1 MKMEEQERPIVYLK
15 PGELFV
21 SRESA
26 IVSTV
31 LGSCV
36 SVTMFSPELR
46 MGAICHALLPVENS
60 SGESFRYVDTS
71 ILSMLEEFGRHG
83 ISRTRLEVKLFGG
96 SSMLSDNA
104 GGYRGVAVGRQ
115 NIEKA
120 MQIIEAECLSLVA
133 SDLGG
138 TNGRKIYF
146 LTHTGA
152 VFLKHLGKKWRF

>member
-104 GGYRGVAVGRQ
+104 EGTGELRWEGRTSRRPCKSLKR
-115 NIEKA
+115 NA
-120 MQIIEAECLSLVA
+120 CRLSHPTLEAQMEERFISLPIPA
-133 SDLGG
+133 P
-138 TNGRKIYF
+138 YF
-146 LTHTGA
+146 
-152 VFLKHLGKKWRF
+152 